1 MKIFPSGISWFL
13 LMKSKI
19 LALLLILILLASY
32 QPAFAQSQADYPI
45 YVIQPGDSLGYIASL
60 FGTTVNE
67 LIRANALA
75 NPDMISPG
83 QKLVIPGLD
92 GVHGTLEVLTT
103 KLGET
108 FSDLEI
114 EYGLDLDQIIKIN
127 KITSPTQIF
136 VGSQVIVA
144 QSEEKKPIVPVRI
157 IGEQETALETAVIT
171 GRNPQTLALI
181 NRKAGLLDFLPN
193 SAVFD
198 LQTDTTESVSLYAP
212 ILKNV
217 EITPLPLVQGDTVSI
232 QVTSKKP
239 VKLSGV
245 LNGYPLHFMSGSD
258 GMYYA
263 LQGIHAMAEPGLVDF
278 DLSGTNE
285 DGSTFTYSQKVLLNP
300 GIFDE
305 DPPLVVDPATI
316 DPTVTEPENE
326 LVTSLISTVTPTRYW
341 TGVFQSPAEYQY
353 YNSLFGTRRTYN
365 DNPKVTFHAG
375 VDFGG
380 GITLP
385 IYAPADGKVVMA
397 RSLAVRGNTVFIDH
411 GWGVYSGFFHQNS
424 LKVKVGDFV
433 TKGQVIGEVGNTGR
447 VNGAEDY
454 YGAGAHLHWEVWVN
468 GVQVDP
474 LKWLNYE
481 YP

>member
-1 MKIFPSGISWFL
+1 
-13 LMKSKI
+13 MKSKI
-19 LALLLILILLASY
+19 IAFFLILTLLVSY
-32 QPAFAQSQADYPI
+32 QPAFAQSQGDYPVYI
-45 YVIQPGDSLGYIASL
+45 IQPGDSLGYIANL

-83 QKLVIPGLD
+83 QKLVIPGLE

-108 FSDLEI
+108 LSDLEI
-114 EYGLDLDQIIKIN
+114 EYGLDRDQIIKIN
-127 KITSPTQIF
+127 TITSPTEIF

-144 QSEEKKPIVPVRI
+144 RAEETTPVVPVRI
-157 IGEQETALETAVIT
+157 IGEQETGLEAAVLI

-181 NRKAGLLDFLPN
+181 NRKSALLDFLPN

-198 LQTDTTESVSLYAP
+198 LKTDSTESVSLYAP
-212 ILKNV
+212 VLKNV
-217 EITPLPLVQGDTVSI
+217 EISPLPLVQGSTVSI
-232 QVTSKKP
+232 KVASKHP
-239 VKLSGV
+239 VKLSGF
-245 LNGYPLHFMSGSD
+245 LNGYPLHFMSGED

-263 LQGIHAMAEPGLVDF
+263 LQGIYALAEPGLADF
-278 DLSGTNE
+278 DLSGINE
-285 DGSTFTYSQKVLLNP
+285 DGSTFNFSQKILLNP
-300 GIFDE
+300 GKFDE

-326 LVTSLISTVTPTRYW
+326 LVNSLVSNVTPTRYW

-365 DNPKVTFHAG
+365 GDPKVVFHAG

-385 IYAPADGKVVMA
+385 IYAPADGKVVLA
-397 RSLAVRGNTVFIDH
+397 RSLTVRGNTVFIDH

-447 VNGAEDY
+447 VNGADDY

-474 LKWLNYE
+474 LKWLINE